1 MPKSVRILLV
11 LLVLGGVGYFVWNK
25 YFRVQADP
33 HRIAVA
39 GRIEGDDA
47 TLASKVAG
55 RLREIKVREGDTV
68 KAGDVIAL
76 LDDEQIRAREQ
87 QAQSAVEQAQA
98 RVQRA
103 QQQIAVFN
111 EQIKGSELSEQQA
124 KVDAEGRVSQAE
136 AQVAAAEAA
145 LAQAEA
151 SYKFAQWDA
160 EKFIALR
167 ESGDV
172 PERHMQ
178 QARANA
184 AAQAEIVRAAK
195 KQVEAARG
203 GLRAAQAMMK
213 NPIIRSAQTATL
225 RQQIAQAN
233 SDISA
238 ATADLARARA
248 QLEEAQATR
257 RDLQIV
263 APFDGTVQTRAVE
276 PGEVVAPGTPI
287 ITLID
292 LQQLYLRGF
301 VPDLQIGNVKVGQQA
316 RVWLDSTTPGT
327 KQRIEIEA
335 EVSRIDP
342 QASFTP
348 ENTYFRDD
356 RIKQVFGVK
365 LLLKGGFKQ
374 AKPGMPADG
383 EILVN

>member
-1 MPKSVRILLV
+1 MPKSVRILLI
-11 LLVLGGVGYFVWNK
+11 LLVLGGVGYFAWNK
-25 YFRVQADP
+25 YFRVQTDP
-33 HRIAVA
+33 HHIAVA

-47 TLASKVAG
+47 TLASKVVG
-55 RLREIKVREGDTV
+55 RIREIKVREGDGV

-111 EQIKGSELSEQQA
+111 EQIKGSELGEQQA

-151 SYKFAQWDA
+151 SYKFAQWDE

-172 PERHMQ
+172 PERQRQ
-178 QARANA
+178 QARTTA

-203 GLRAAQAMMK
+203 GLRAAQAMLK
-213 NPIIRSAQTATL
+213 NPVIRSSQPSTI
-225 RQQIAQAN
+225 RQQIAQAH
-233 SDISA
+233 SDVSA

-263 APFDGTVQTRAVE
+263 APFDGTVPTRLVE
-276 PGEVVAPGTPI
+276 PGEVISPGAPI

-301 VPDLQIGNVKVGQQA
+301 VPDLQIGNVKVGQKA
-316 RVWLDSTTPGT
+316 RVRLDSTTPGT

-335 EVSRIDP
+335 EVSRIAP

-365 LLLKGGFKQ
+365 LILQGGFKQ

>member
-1 MPKSVRILLV
+1 MPKPLRILFV
-11 LLVLGGVGYFVWNK
+11 LLVLGGIGYFVWKK
-25 YFRVQADP
+25 YRVEVDP
-33 HRIAVA
+33 NRIEVA

-55 RLREIKVREGDTV
+55 RIREIKVREGDAI
-68 KAGDVIAL
+68 KAGDLIAL
-76 LDDEQIRAREQ
+76 LDDEQIRARER

-103 QQQIAVFN
+103 QQQIAIFS
-111 EQIKGSELSEQQA
+111 EQVKGSELSEQQA

-151 SYKFAQWDA
+151 SYKFAKWDE
-160 EKFIALR
+160 EKYIALR
-167 ESGDV
+167 ETGDV
-172 PERHMQ
+172 PERQMQ
-178 QARANA
+178 QARTTA
-184 AAQAEIVRAAK
+184 AAQAELVKAAK

-203 GLRAAQAMMK
+203 GLRAAQAMLK
-213 NPIIRSAQTATL
+213 NPVIRSAQTSTL
-225 RQQIAQAN
+225 RQQISQAN
-233 SDISA
+233 SDIEA
-238 ATADLARARA
+238 ATADLARAKA

-263 APFDGTVQTRAVE
+263 APFDGTVQTRLVE
-276 PGEVVAPGTPI
+276 PGEVVSPGAPI

-292 LQQLYLRGF
+292 LQQVYLRGF
-301 VPDLQIGNVKVGQQA
+301 IPEGQIGRIKVGQA
-316 RVWLDSTTPGT
+316 AKVYLDSDLKREKP
-327 KQRIEIEA
+327 IEA
-335 EVSRIDP
+335 IISRIDP

-365 LLLKGGFKQ
+365 LLLKGAVGL

>member
-1 MPKSVRILLV
+1 MPKPLRILLV
-11 LLVLGGVGYFVWNK
+11 LLVLGGIGYYVWSK

-33 HRIAVA
+33 NRIEVA
-39 GRIEGDDA
+39 GRIEGDDS

-55 RLREIKVREGDTV
+55 RIKEIKVREGDSV

-87 QAQSAVEQAQA
+87 QAQSAVEQAHA

-103 QQQIAVFN
+103 QQQIAIFN
-111 EQIKGSELSEQQA
+111 EQVKGSEMGEQQA
-124 KVDAEGRVSQAE
+124 KTDAEGRVSQAE

-151 SYKFAQWDA
+151 SYKFAKWDE

-172 PERHMQ
+172 PERQMQ
-178 QARANA
+178 QARTTA
-184 AAQAEIVRAAK
+184 AAQAELVRAAK

-203 GLRAAQAMMK
+203 GLRAAQAMLK
-213 NPIIRSAQTATL
+213 NPVIRSTQTSTI

-233 SDISA
+233 SDIEA
-238 ATADLARARA
+238 ATADVARAKA

-292 LQQLYLRGF
+292 LQHVYLRGF
-301 VPDLQIGNVKVGQQA
+301 VPEGQIGRIKVGQA
-316 RVWLDSTTPGT
+316 AKVFLDSDP
-327 KQRIEIEA
+327 KREKPIEA
-335 EVSRIDP
+335 VISRIDP

-365 LLLKGGFKQ
+365 LLLKGAVGL

>member
-1 MPKSVRILLV
+1 MPKPVRILLV
-11 LLVLGGVGYFVWNK
+11 LLVLGGVGYFVWNQ

-33 HRIAVA
+33 NRIEVA

-55 RLREIKVREGDTV
+55 RIREIKVREGDAV

-103 QQQIAVFN
+103 QQQIAVFH
-111 EQIKGSELSEQQA
+111 EQIKGSELGEQQA

-151 SYKFAQWDA
+151 SHKFAQWDE

-172 PERHMQ
+172 PERQMQ
-178 QARANA
+178 QARTTA

-203 GLRAAQAMMK
+203 GLRAAQAMLK
-213 NPIIRSAQTATL
+213 NPVIRSSQTSTL
-225 RQQIAQAN
+225 RQQITQAN
-233 SDISA
+233 SDIEA

-263 APFDGTVQTRAVE
+263 APFDGTVQTRLVE
-276 PGEVVAPGTPI
+276 PGEVIAPGAPV

-301 VPDLQIGNVKVGQQA
+301 VPDLQIGNVKIGQQA
-316 RVWLDSTTPGT
+316 RVWLDSNEPGT

-365 LLLKGGFKQ
+365 LILKGGFKQ

>member
-1 MPKSVRILLV
+1 MPKPLRILLV
-11 LLVLGGVGYFVWNK
+11 LLILGGVGYFIWSK

-33 HRIAVA
+33 HRIEVA

-55 RLREIKVREGDTV
+55 RIREIKVREGDAV
-68 KAGDVIAL
+68 KAGDVIAV
-76 LDDEQIRAREQ
+76 LDDDQIRAREQ

-98 RVQRA
+98 RVQRT

-111 EQIKGSELSEQQA
+111 EQLKGSEVSEQQA
-124 KVDAEGRVSQAE
+124 RTDAEGRVSQAE

-151 SYKFAQWDA
+151 AYKFAKWDE
-160 EKFIALR
+160 EKFVELR

-172 PERHMQ
+172 PERQMQ
-178 QARANA
+178 QARTNA

-203 GLRAAQAMMK
+203 GLRTAQAMLK
-213 NPIIRSAQTATL
+213 NPVIRSAQTATL

-233 SDISA
+233 TDIEA
-238 ATADLARARA
+238 AQADVARARS

-292 LQQLYLRGF
+292 LHHLYLRGF
-301 VPDLQIGNVKVGQQA
+301 VPEGQIGNVKIGQQA
-316 RVWLDSTTPGT
+316 RVWLDATEPGT

-335 EVSRIDP
+335 EVARIDP

-365 LLLKGGFKQ
+365 LILKGGFKQ

>member
-1 MPKSVRILLV
+1 MPKPLRVLLV
-11 LLVLGGVGYFVWNK
+11 LLILGGIGYYVWSK

-33 HRIAVA
+33 NRIEVA

-55 RLREIKVREGDTV
+55 RIKEINVREGDSV
-68 KAGDVIAL
+68 KAGDVIAV
-76 LDDEQIRAREQ
+76 LDDEQLRAREQ
-87 QAQSAVEQAQA
+87 QAQAAVEQAQS

-111 EQIKGSELSEQQA
+111 EQIKGSEMGEQQA
-124 KVDAEGRVSQAE
+124 KTDAEGRVSQAE

-151 SYKFAQWDA
+151 SYKFAKWDE

-172 PERHMQ
+172 PERQMQ
-178 QARANA
+178 QARTTA
-184 AAQAEIVRAAK
+184 AAQAELVRAAK

-203 GLRAAQAMMK
+203 GLRAAQAMLK
-213 NPIIRSAQTATL
+213 NPVIRSSQTSTL

-233 SDISA
+233 SDIEA
-238 ATADLARARA
+238 ATADVARAKA

-257 RDLQIV
+257 RDMQIV
-263 APFDGTVQTRAVE
+263 APFAGTVQTRAVE

-287 ITLID
+287 LTLID
-292 LQQLYLRGF
+292 LQQVYLRGF
-301 VPDLQIGNVKVGQQA
+301 VPEGKIGNVKLGQKA
-316 RVWLDSTTPGT
+316 RVWLDATTPGS
-327 KQRIEIEA
+327 KERIEIEA

>member
-1 MPKSVRILLV
+1 MPKPVRILLI
-11 LLVLGGVGYFVWNK
+11 LLVLSGIGYFVWSK

-33 HRIAVA
+33 SRIEVA

-55 RLREIKVREGDTV
+55 RIKEIKVREGDAI
-68 KAGDVIAL
+68 KAGDVIAV
-76 LDDEQIRAREQ
+76 LDDEPLRARER

-103 QQQIAVFN
+103 QQQIAVFA
-111 EQIKGSELSEQQA
+111 EQIKGSQLGEQQA
-124 KVDAEGRVSQAE
+124 KVEAEGRVSQAE
-136 AQVAAAEAA
+136 AQIAAAEAA

-151 SYKFAQWDA
+151 SYKFAKWDE
-160 EKFIALR
+160 EKYIGLR

-172 PERHMQ
+172 PERQMQ
-178 QARANA
+178 QAKTA
-184 AAQAEIVRAAK
+184 AATQAELVKAAK

-203 GLRAAQAMMK
+203 GLRAAQAMLK
-213 NPIIRSAQTATL
+213 NPIIRSSQTSTI
-225 RQQIAQAN
+225 RQQVAQAN
-233 SDISA
+233 SDIEA
-238 ATADLARARA
+238 ATADLSRAKA

-263 APFDGTVQTRAVE
+263 APFNGTVQTRLVE
-276 PGEVVAPGTPI
+276 PGEVVAPGAPI

-301 VPDLQIGNVKVGQQA
+301 VPEGKIGNVKVGQKA
-316 RVWLDSTTPGT
+316 RVWLDSTEPG
-327 KQRIEIEA
+327 KKNRIEIEA

-365 LLLKGGFKQ
+365 LQLKGGFQQ

-383 EILVN
+383 EIFVN

>member
-1 MPKSVRILLV
+1 MPKPVRILLV
-11 LLVLGGVGYFVWNK
+11 LLILSGIGYFIWNK

-33 HRIAVA
+33 NRIEVA

-55 RLREIKVREGDTV
+55 RIKEIKVREGDTV
-68 KAGDVIAL
+68 KAGDVIAV
-76 LDDEQIRAREQ
+76 LDDDQIRAREQ
-87 QAQSAVEQAQA
+87 QSESAVEQAQA

-103 QQQIAVFN
+103 QQQISVFN
-111 EQIKGSELSEQQA
+111 EQVKGSQLGEQQS
-124 KVDAEGRVSQAE
+124 KVEAEGRVSQAE

-151 SYKFAQWDA
+151 SYKFAKWDE
-160 EKFIALR
+160 EKYITLR

-172 PERHMQ
+172 PERQMQ
-178 QARANA
+178 QARTA
-184 AAQAEIVRAAK
+184 AATQAEVVRAAK

-203 GLRAAQAMMK
+203 GLRAAQAMLK
-213 NPIIRSAQTATL
+213 NSFIRSSQTSTL
-225 RQQIAQAN
+225 RQQITQAN
-233 SDISA
+233 SDIEG
-238 ATADLARARA
+238 ATADLARAKA

-276 PGEVVAPGTPI
+276 PGEIVAPGTPI

-301 VPDLQIGNVKVGQQA
+301 VPEGQIGNVKVGQKA
-316 RVWLDSTTPGT
+316 RVWLDSSEPG
-327 KQRIEIEA
+327 KKNRIEIEA

-365 LLLKGGFKQ
+365 LQLKGGFKQ